1 MGARWRI
8 RVAAAVTAFAVA
20 GSGCSILDG
29 GDDSPGASSGGS
41 SGTGTS
47 TGTRG
52 PAAGVD
58 PGKVVVKAT
67 FPSPLADGATV
78 EVKIHGLR
86 AAGRL
91 AVLTASL
98 TPRVPGRYD
107 EDISP
112 YDINGEHGVEPYLV
126 DTVNLKRHLVLKDAK
141 GSALGSDDVY
151 TNGSNNVP
159 MYVSYTYAAPPP
171 NVRTMDVYVGEWP
184 PFRDVPVER

>member
-1 MGARWRI
+1 MGSRWRL
-8 RVAAAVTAFAVA
+8 RVTAAVAAFAFA
-20 GSGCSILDG
+20 GSGCSVLDG
-29 GDDSPGASSGGS
+29 GDDSPGASPGGS
-41 SGTGTS
+41 PGTGTS

-52 PAAGVD
+52 PVAGVD
-58 PGKVVVKAT
+58 PGKVVAKAT
-67 FPSPLADGATV
+67 FPSPLASGATV

-107 EDISP
+107 DEISP
-112 YDINGEHGVEPYLV
+112 YNVNGDRGVSPYLV
-126 DTVNLKRHLVLKDAK
+126 DTVNLKRHVILKDAK
-141 GSALGSDDVY
+141 GKELGSDDVY
-151 TNGSNNVP
+151 TDGLNNVP

-171 NVRTMDVYVGEWP
+171 NVRAMDVYVGEWP